1 MYAGNNNPNRVRAYG
16 KVEDAI
22 VALLRETGGATISW
36 LVTALDRGGRL
47 DRIVQRRNAA
57 LRRGHAGVA
66 AGLNRRSFVKRRL
79 EYLKGRGLVEY
90 DGEKWRAKGAREVNH
105 G

>member
-1 MYAGNNNPNRVRAYG
+1 MMYKGDANPNRGPRAYG
-16 KVEDAI
+16 KVEADI

-57 LRRGHAGVA
+57 LRRGLDDSA
-66 AGLNRRSFVKRRL
+66 AALNSRSFVKRRL
-79 EYLKGRGLVEY
+79 EYLKKQGVVEY
-90 DGEKWRAKGAREVNH
+90 DGEKWRAKR
-105 G
+105 